1 MYLRFIGIKN
11 IGAIR
16 ELKIE
21 PTFTDKGNPKPI
33 VIVGEN
39 GTGKTSLLST
49 IVDSFY
55 EIDKQVFRNAWN
67 LDDVFNVEELK
78 KNSFSALQ
86 FESFFGKKIEYLRS
100 NKVHNS
106 LILKMCP
113 TFELK
118 SDIKGRKLSTTI
130 VSDLGYN
137 TLQVHEVKKLRDE
150 LKNNAHFYQPAYRF
164 EEPFW
169 KNKNFFHNIKDDIN
183 RKKEIEIIT
192 CLFKNCQFILDL
204 LIDENLEKIGRD
216 NTQSTNKLLVSE
228 LNKLV
233 RTITSKQ
240 WSVRIRG
247 RHSREIGDPIGL
259 ASKKQEKDKKDKKD
273 SLPSIRQ
280 LSLGQISLLN
290 IFINILRHCDHS
302 KVKMDNMQGI
312 VVIDEVD
319 THLHSKLQSEVLPS
333 LIKLFPK
340 IQFILTTHSPLFILG
355 MQREFGDEGFDLIE
369 MPTGE
374 KITAERF
381 REFEEAYRVLAETKR
396 FEDEL
401 KDRLEKK
408 IKTMSRPKVFV
419 EGKTDVQ
426 YLKKALELYGEEI
439 LLQDLDIEQI
449 GHEEK
454 GGAKNSNDKA
464 LKGAKI
470 FLESNPEFLSQKVLI
485 LHDPE
490 TKDIKCGDFGKD
502 GKLRISQ
509 MKFYKENPVKA
520 GIENFFSPSF
530 MEKCCEILGEE
541 ILGRFEKNR
550 KLLKMEIENK
560 KKVCD
565 WICENGT
572 KEDFKNFEEVIKML
586 ARFFRDKDSKNRESK

>member
-204 LIDENLEKIGRD
+204 LIDENLGKRGE
-216 NTQSTNKLLVSE
+216 NNNSQSTNSDLVSE
-228 LNKLV
+228 LNRLV
-233 RTITSKQ
+233 RTITSKL

-259 ASKKQEKDKKDKKD
+259 ASKKQEKDKKDKKDKKD

-302 KVKMDNMQGI
+302 KAKMNKMQGI

-319 THLHSKLQSEVLPS
+319 THLHSKLQSEVLPN

-340 IQFILTTHSPLFILG
+340 IQFILTTHSPLFVLG
-355 MQREFGDEGFDLIE
+355 MQRKFGDKGFDLIE
-369 MPTGE
+369 MPTGK

-381 REFEEAYRVLAETKR
+381 REFDEAYRVVSETKK
-396 FEDEL
+396 FEDDLRRRIES
-401 KDRLEKK
+401 
-408 IKTMSRPKVFV
+408 SRKPLVFV
-419 EGKTDVQ
+419 EGIYDIRYINKICNLFNRKDILERIQ
-426 YLKKALELYGEEI
+426 LCDGDGKGNLKNIWEI
-439 LLQDLDIEQI
+439 SDII
-449 GHEEK
+449 FFRNL
-454 GGAKNSNDKA
+454 KNS
-464 LKGAKI
+464 
-470 FLESNPEFLSQKVLI
+470 VLL
-485 LHDPE
+485 LHDCDTNIKND
-490 TKDIKCGDFGKD
+490 TKKNIVKK
-502 GKLRISQ
+502 RIPPIQ
-509 MKFYKENPVKA
+509 NALIEK
-520 GIENFFSPSF
+520 GIENLFSEDTIRKIRK
-530 MEKCCEILGEE
+530 EKPQFIDYTPQIEREKRGEKVVEPAKYEINKD
-541 ILGRFEKNR
+541 EKGNFC
-550 KLLKMEIENK
+550 N
-560 KKVCD
+560 

-572 KEDFKNFEEVIKML
+572 QKDFENFKVIIEILEDFL
-586 ARFFRDKDSKNRESK
+586 QDKDSNNGEPK

>member
-1 MYLRFIGIKN
+1 MYLKFIGIKN

-137 TLQVHEVKKLRDE
+137 TLQDHEVKKLRDE

-169 KNKNFFHNIKDDIN
+169 KNKNFFYSAKDGVN

-192 CLFKNCQFILDL
+192 CLFRNCQFILDL

-233 RTITSKQ
+233 KTITSKK

-259 ASKKQEKDKKDKKD
+259 ASKKQEKDKKD

-302 KVKMDNMQGI
+302 KAKMNKMQGI

-319 THLHSKLQSEVLPS
+319 THLHSSLQSEVLPS
-333 LIKLFPK
+333 LIRLFPK
-340 IQFILTTHSPLFILG
+340 IQFILTTHSPLFVLG
-355 MQREFGDEGFDLIE
+355 MQREFKDEGFDLIE

-381 REFEEAYRVLAETKR
+381 REFEKAYEVLTETKK
-396 FEDEL
+396 FEDDLRKRVENSHKPL
-401 KDRLEKK
+401 
-408 IKTMSRPKVFV
+408 VFV
-419 EGKTDVQ
+419 EGEYDIRYIEKICKLFGYEDILNQIQFCDGGGYENLNKIWDIRKTNFFHG
-426 YLKKALELYGEEI
+426 LKNKTLLLYDCDTKIKEGE
-439 LLQDLDIEQI
+439 
-449 GHEEK
+449 
-454 GGAKNSNDKA
+454 
-464 LKGAKI
+464 
-470 FLESNPEFLSQKVLI
+470 
-485 LHDPE
+485 
-490 TKDIKCGDFGKD
+490 
-502 GKLRISQ
+502 
-509 MKFYKENPVKA
+509 KENLVRRIIPPLKDA
-520 GIENFFSPSF
+520 LFDRGIENLFSKDTI
-530 MEKCCEILGEE
+530 EKIREENPHFIDYDPARKRIVKGIETNQAEIYE
-541 ILGRFEKNR
+541 INKDEKGN
-550 KLLKMEIENK
+550 LCN
-560 KKVCD
+560 

-572 KEDFKNFEEVIKML
+572 KEDFENFKVIIEIL
-586 ARFFRDKDSKNRESK
+586 EDFLQDKGSKNGESK